1 MEKGCGNGHVT
12 PLEGAAWGGLLTTHA
27 RVVATLDRELREAEG
42 LSISEY
48 EVLLHLAK
56 AGSPCLRM
64 GSLAGSLPL
73 TPSGVTRVVD
83 RLEGWKLV
91 KRTRSA
97 EDARS
102 FSVSLTAAGRARFE
116 RAHEVHMAGVRRH
129 FLGPLSEGDLKDL
142 ARVWGKLRSAQ
153 ESAEAGDDEDG
164 GG

>member
-1 MEKGCGNGHVT
+1 MAKICDDARLA
-12 PLEGAAWGGLLTTHA
+12 PLEREAWGGLLHRHA
-27 RVVATLDRELREAEG
+27 HVVATLDRELREAEG

-48 EVLLHLAK
+48 EVLLHLAR

-91 KRTRSA
+91 KRARSA

-102 FSVSLTAAGRARFE
+102 FSVSLTAAGRTRFE

-129 FLGPLSEGDLKDL
+129 FLGPLSEGDLRDL
-142 ARVWGKLRSAQ
+142 ARIWGKLEKAAG
-153 ESAEAGDDEDG
+153 EEAPEEGDR
-164 GG
+164 